1 MLSVGILGWTMLFLD
16 LVVMGC
22 VEIERLGIVS
32 VGKGEAGVVVLGEEG
47 EGRQVISSVGDGPVW
62 GFGFND

>member
-1 MLSVGILGWTMLFLD
+1 MPSIGILGWTMLFLN
-16 LVVMGC
+16 LVVIGC

-47 EGRQVISSVGDGPVW
+47 EGRQVISSVEDGPVW

>member
-1 MLSVGILGWTMLFLD
+1 M
-16 LVVMGC
+16 
-22 VEIERLGIVS
+22 EIERLGIVS